1 MTNHSHPH
9 KKRPSFAEAIQQV
22 RTHDKADFLLASGQV
37 AKLDRTKLLQN
48 YEAILRMAGIEQILA
63 ESVGLAHGS
72 DELKIADAKLSRFAD
87 VPAYWVLPLGELI
100 KRATKQRSIP
110 TIILES
116 LPALKGLRDSV
127 MHGETET
134 FGQQTRK
141 TIGKT
146 YEQLLRHGVHT
157 PRPELRARI
166 SQVAQAKVD
175 GKGVDEMLATLG
187 SLYRTI
193 EAEVEIRKAL
203 KEAKVF
209 KGELPLVESIFEL
222 MRATGTHRA
231 IFQRDNLAWKF
242 RACALVRNHLVHG
255 TIIVPNSRHTQII
268 DETYELLGQA
278 IAEIRFR
285 KNGGK
290 SSEGDFR
297 NGLDL

>member
-1 MTNHSHPH
+1 MTNHNQPP

-63 ESVGLAHGS
+63 ESIGLAHGS
-72 DELKIADAKLSRFAD
+72 AELRIADAKLSRFAD

-100 KRATKQRSIP
+100 KSAAKQRSVP
-110 TIILES
+110 SIILDG
-116 LPALKGLRDSV
+116 LPVLKGLRDSV
-127 MHGETET
+127 MHGETEK

-141 TIGKT
+141 TIGRT
-146 YEQLLRHGVHT
+146 YTLLLKQGVNA
-157 PRPELRARI
+157 PRPELQARI
-166 SQVAQAKVD
+166 EAVAKAKAD
-175 GKGVDEMLATLG
+175 GTGADEMLVTLG
-187 SLYRTI
+187 TLYQAI

-203 KEAKVF
+203 KEARVF

-222 MRATGTHRA
+222 MRATVTHRT

-255 TIIVPNSRHTQII
+255 TIIVPNSRQTKII
-268 DETYELLGQA
+268 SETYALLGQA

>member
-1 MTNHSHPH
+1 MTNNNQPP
-9 KKRPSFAEAIQQV
+9 KKRPSFAEAIKQV
-22 RTHDKADFLLASGQV
+22 QATGQADFHLASGQV

-63 ESVGLAHGS
+63 ESIGLAHGS
-72 DELKIADAKLSRFAD
+72 TELKIADAKLSRFAD

-100 KRATKQRSIP
+100 KRAAKQRSIP
-110 TIILES
+110 TIILTN
-116 LPALKGLRDSV
+116 LPLLKGLRDSV
-127 MHGETET
+127 MHGETEA
-134 FGQQTRK
+134 FGQLTRK
-141 TIGKT
+141 TIGRT
-146 YEQLLRHGVHT
+146 YTLLLKQGVNA
-157 PRPELRARI
+157 PRPELQDRI
-166 SQVAQAKVD
+166 EAIAKAKVD
-175 GKGVDEMLATLG
+175 GTGADEMLVTLG
-187 SLYRTI
+187 TLYQAI

-203 KEAKVF
+203 KEAKAF

-255 TIIVPNSRHTQII
+255 TIIVPNSRHTQVVN
-268 DETYELLGQA
+268 ETHKLLGQA